1 MGMAAHEIEKRIVA
15 AIPDAK
21 VEIRDL
27 AGDGD
32 HYAATVISESLPR
45 QDPRAAAPDG
55 QRRLRHRHGHGAALA
70 RAADQSAGLRP
81 VRGLAFLLLV
91 LAIAGTA
98 AGVVRPGLFVLR
110 GSGLPRPQPCA
121 HGRAMGALGAGAP
134 PGHGRRQGSVRSR
147 AASSIEPETANWYDG
162 SGLALDRANGKLLVG
177 SRGEVAVH
185 ALGDLTEVE
194 FVPESAGSVSA
205 AGVSNAGV
213 LGAILALF
221 AIGSATSGHLGSGL
235 FLTLGGR
242 KWQVFGVDME
252 EAKLWM
258 AELRQVAP
266 QAVFKEP
273 E

>member
-1 MGMAAHEIEKRIVA
+1 M
-15 AIPDAK
+15 
-21 VEIRDL
+21 
-27 AGDGD
+27 
-32 HYAATVISESLPR
+32 
-45 QDPRAAAPDG
+45 
-55 QRRLRHRHGHGAALA
+55 
-70 RAADQSAGLRP
+70 
-81 VRGLAFLLLV
+81 RGLAFLLLV
-91 LAIAGTA
+91 LAIASTA
-98 AGVVRPGLFVLR
+98 AGAFGLAFSFFEDQAFIVPSLALMVVPWALWVPVRR
-110 GSGLPRPQPCA
+110 RA
-121 HGRAMGALGAGAP
+121 TAEGRAQFEAALQA
-134 PGHGRRQGSVRSR
+134 
-147 AASSIEPETANWYDG
+147 IEPETANWYDG
-162 SGLALDRANGKLLVG
+162 SGLALDRAHGKLVVG
-177 SRGEVAVH
+177 SRGQVAVH

-235 FLTLGGR
+235 FLTFGGR

>member
-1 MGMAAHEIEKRIVA
+1 M
-15 AIPDAK
+15 
-21 VEIRDL
+21 
-27 AGDGD
+27 
-32 HYAATVISESLPR
+32 
-45 QDPRAAAPDG
+45 
-55 QRRLRHRHGHGAALA
+55 
-70 RAADQSAGLRP
+70 
-81 VRGLAFLLLV
+81 RGLAFLLLV
-91 LAIAGTA
+91 LAIASTA
-98 AGVVRPGLFVLR
+98 AGAFGLAFSFFEDQAFIVPSLALMVVPWALWVPVRR
-110 GSGLPRPQPCA
+110 RA
-121 HGRAMGALGAGAP
+121 TAEGRAQFEAALSA
-134 PGHGRRQGSVRSR
+134 
-147 AASSIEPETANWYDG
+147 IEPETANWYDG
-162 SGLALDRANGKLLVG
+162 SGLALDRANGKLVVG
-177 SRGEVAVH
+177 SRGQVAVH

-273 E
+273 Q

>member
-1 MGMAAHEIEKRIVA
+1 
-15 AIPDAK
+15 
-21 VEIRDL
+21 
-27 AGDGD
+27 
-32 HYAATVISESLPR
+32 
-45 QDPRAAAPDG
+45 
-55 QRRLRHRHGHGAALA
+55 
-70 RAADQSAGLRP
+70 

-91 LAIAGTA
+91 LAIASTA
-98 AGVVRPGLFVLR
+98 AGAFGLAFSFFEDQAFLVPSLALMVVPWALWVPVRR
-110 GSGLPRPQPCA
+110 RA
-121 HGRAMGALGAGAP
+121 TAEGRAQFEAALSA
-134 PGHGRRQGSVRSR
+134 
-147 AASSIEPETANWYDG
+147 IEPETANWYDG
-162 SGLALDRANGKLLVG
+162 SGLALDRANGKLVVG
-177 SRGEVAVH
+177 SRGQVAVH

-252 EAKLWM
+252 EAKLWI

-273 E
+273 Q

>member
-1 MGMAAHEIEKRIVA
+1 M
-15 AIPDAK
+15 
-21 VEIRDL
+21 
-27 AGDGD
+27 
-32 HYAATVISESLPR
+32 
-45 QDPRAAAPDG
+45 
-55 QRRLRHRHGHGAALA
+55 
-70 RAADQSAGLRP
+70 
-81 VRGLAFLLLV
+81 RGLAFLLLV
-91 LAIAGTA
+91 LAIAATA
-98 AGVVRPGLFVLR
+98 AGAFGLAFSFFEDQAFIVPSLALMVVPWALWVPVRR
-110 GSGLPRPQPCA
+110 
-121 HGRAMGALGAGAP
+121 RATAEGKAGFEAAL
-134 PGHGRRQGSVRSR
+134 ST
-147 AASSIEPETANWYDG
+147 IEPETANWYDG
-162 SGLALDRANGKLLVG
+162 SGLALDRANGKLVVG
-177 SRGEVAVH
+177 SRGQVAVH

-213 LGAILALF
+213 LGTILALF

-273 E
+273 Q